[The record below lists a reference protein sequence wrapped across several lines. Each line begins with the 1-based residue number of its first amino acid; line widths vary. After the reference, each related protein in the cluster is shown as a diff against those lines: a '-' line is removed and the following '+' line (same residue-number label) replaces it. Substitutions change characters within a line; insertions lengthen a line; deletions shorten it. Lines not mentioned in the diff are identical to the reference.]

1 MRKQEFL
8 DALHAG
14 LSGLTEADVLER
26 LTFYSEM
33 IDDRMEEGLSEEE
46 AVSKIGNVEDIVQS
60 VLSEV
65 PQKTQENL
73 ITHVE
78 KPTHIAPKPRE
89 ENKKRM
95 SARQIVLLC
104 LGAPL
109 WLPLLITAFAVLI
122 SVLAA
127 LWSVAVSLWAVF
139 ASLVGVCV
147 GCVLGGVAY
156 SIYASAIGGIAT
168 VGIGLVSAGLS
179 IPMFY
184 GCVAATKGCAWLT
197 GTVCR
202 VCVKFLFG
210 RGRTE

>member
-46 AVSKIGNVEDIVQS
+46 AVSKIGNVEEIVKGI
-60 VLSEV
+60 LSEI
-65 PQKTQENL
+65 PQKKQEAL
-73 ITHVE
+73 IISVE
-78 KPTHIAPKPRE
+78 KPTHTAPKPE
-89 ENKKRM
+89 EKSKKRM

-127 LWSVAVSLWAVF
+127 LWSVAVSLWAVWRIVF
-139 ASLVGVCV
+139 MR
-147 GCVLGGVAY
+147 
-156 SIYASAIGGIAT
+156 
-168 VGIGLVSAGLS
+168 
-179 IPMFY
+179 P
-184 GCVAATKGCAWLT
+184 
-197 GTVCR
+197 R
-202 VCVKFLFG
+202 
-210 RGRTE
+210 